1 MQISPPDLWDWLSQN
16 GWVPLAPLA
25 ALISL
30 LLPRGRWLLCGVA
43 LLLLPLTLGA
53 TYELPPRNVHWGQTL
68 EGSGRGWLLSYLW
81 SIGLGLGC
89 YLITLRL
96 ILPQL
101 PRWFSLLVM
110 PVGLSLLLTQGLL
123 TNLAWDNSFSRL
135 GCLMMV
141 TIPIWLITLRNP
153 RSDRP

>member
-1 MQISPPDLWDWLSQN
+1 MPTSPPDLWDWLSQN

-25 ALISL
+25 ALVSL
-30 LLPRGRWLLCGVA
+30 LLPRARLLLGGVA

-53 TYELPPRNVHWGQTL
+53 VYALPPRNVHWGQTL
-68 EGSGRGWLLSYLW
+68 EGVGRGWLLSYLW
-81 SIGLGLGC
+81 SVGLGLGC

-96 ILPQL
+96 VLPQF
-101 PRWFSLLVM
+101 PRWFSLVLL
-110 PVGLSLLLTQGLL
+110 PVGLSLLLTQGV
-123 TNLAWDNSFSRL
+123 LATLNWNDSFGRL
-135 GCLMMV
+135 GLLMMV